1 MSVQA
6 EKKPSTSGITGSHD
20 ASYIGGAEA
29 ESILFFDYPAEE
41 YHSDSSALSCSR
53 LKPMLTSPA
62 HFLLAAIEP
71 ARDSQAMIFGT
82 LVHQLLLEPAVSVS
96 GVAVFP
102 GAACA
107 RDKDWKSFRLSAS
120 EHGRVAIDEPTFA
133 AAIQLAD
140 KVRSTRYRGRA
151 LGRFIEEAQCEVTI
165 YFTEPATQLRVRT
178 RLDAMHPDISFDLKT
193 TRHGSAPAFSRSAL
207 DLHYDMQAALYS
219 IARRCVEGG
228 PSKPF
233 VFIAADSSAPH
244 SVSTFDCGDSFLE
257 NGVAKLK
264 WALANY
270 KACADCEVWPDQGGH
285 HLLEIAPWQ
294 RFGRDGDC
302 ASGLSCSA
310 AGGEIA

>member
-1 MSVQA
+1 MSMTEATGLSAPGTAWQEATYVQ
-6 EKKPSTSGITGSHD
+6 
-20 ASYIGGAEA
+20 GADA
-29 ESILFFDYPAEE
+29 ESILLFDYPADE
-41 YHSDSSALSCSR
+41 YHADSSALSCSS

-62 HFLLAAIEP
+62 HFLLAGLEP

-82 LVHQLLLEPAVSVS
+82 LVHELLLEPTAAAS
-96 GVAVFP
+96 GIAVFP
-102 GAACA
+102 GVASG
-107 RDKDWKSFRLSAS
+107 RDKEWRLFRSTAS
-120 EHGRVAIDEPTFA
+120 EQGRTAIDEPTFA
-133 AAIQLAD
+133 AAMQLAD
-140 KVRSTRYRGRA
+140 KVRLTRYRGRL
-151 LGRFIEEAQCEVTI
+151 LGRFIEEARCEVTI

-193 TRHGSAPAFSRSAL
+193 TRHGAPAAFIRSAL

-244 SVSTFDCGDSFLE
+244 SVSTFDCGDTFLE

-270 KACADCEVWPDQGGH
+270 KACSDCDVWPDQGGH
-285 HLLEIAPWQ
+285 HFLEIAPWQ
-294 RFGRDGDC
+294 RFGRDADG
-302 ASGLSCSA
+302 GRELPSA
-310 AGGEIA
+310 ATEQETA

>member
-1 MSVQA
+1 MSTGGTC
-6 EKKPSTSGITGSHD
+6 PSTLGTSGWYER
-20 ASYIGGAEA
+20 SYIQGAEA
-29 ESILFFDYPAEE
+29 DSILFFDYPAEE
-41 YHSDSSALSCSR
+41 YHADSSALSCSS

-62 HFLLAAIEP
+62 HFLLAATEP
-71 ARDSQAMIFGT
+71 ARESQAMVFGT
-82 LVHQLLLEPAVSVS
+82 LVHQLLLEPAVAAS

-102 GAACA
+102 GAACG
-107 RDKDWKSFRLSAS
+107 RDKDWKSFRLTAT

-151 LGRFIEEAQCEVTI
+151 LGSFIEEARCEVTI

-193 TRHGSAPAFSRSAL
+193 TRHGSPAAFSRSAL

-228 PSKPF
+228 ASKPF
-233 VFIAADSSAPH
+233 VFIAADSTAPH

-264 WALANY
+264 WALANFR
-270 KACADCEVWPDQGGH
+270 ACSDCDVWPDQGGH
-285 HLLEIAPWQ
+285 HFLEISPWQ
-294 RFGRDGDC
+294 RFGRESDAG
-302 ASGLSCSA
+302 SERSCIA
-310 AGGEIA
+310 TGGEIA